1 MTVTTTAGGTETI
14 TETETET
21 MTAYENENVTA
32 YGDGGGPTADAPH
45 FWQGA
50 FIGDEEAGR
59 RLAGLPGAVEAAL
72 GTVLETE
79 TVLAACDALAP
90 ALLDPEHPVHAR
102 LAALLPEDEDPA
114 ALLAELG
121 HHLGRREL
129 TRKLRRELG
138 SAAPGRLNR
147 PDPRESVYEAWAP
160 VGMVA
165 HIAPGNA
172 ATVAPL
178 SIVEGLLAGNVNV
191 LKTSSAD
198 TLFPQALMAELAAL
212 DPSGTLAARIVVL
225 RFGSS
230 RQEWLRLMCAPA
242 DAVAVWGG
250 EAAVEGVAA
259 HVPPGCRL
267 VEWGHRISFAYLTAD
282 AWSDPAA
289 LDALAED
296 VCRHEQQAC
305 ASPQV
310 VYLDTEDEAEVF
322 AFAERFADVLA
333 ARSAAAPPP
342 GARDGDARAGDRGAE
357 RDPAEEAEL
366 TTTELVARLEEH
378 LGLTRVFAAADRSW
392 RVMADTRSPLTASP
406 LHRSVW
412 VKPLPR
418 RRMVATLRP
427 MRRYLQTAGIAGSRT
442 DMAELSRTA
451 LAAGATRVTPV
462 GAMLESY
469 AGEPH
474 DGVYALQRY
483 SRRVAVQADPARF
496 ATTACLD
503 DLARPVVLP
512 APSGPLLGKEEVQER
527 NGRVGRADA
536 ELYFHSGGSTGA
548 PALSLFSYDDY
559 DTQMHAAARGL
570 LAAGY
575 DPVGDRT
582 ANLFYCGG
590 MYGSFIS
597 FFSVLER
604 LGGVQLPLAAGPDH
618 RATARALIE
627 HGATTLFGMPS
638 YLWQL
643 LHAERDALRAYGG
656 LRKVFYGGEHF
667 TPEQQRVLKDEF
679 GIEVVRS
686 VTYGSTDLGPLG
698 YQCTESSGGVHHL
711 HADLHAMEI
720 LDPDEDRPAAPGET
734 GRLVFTTHAR
744 RGQQLGRYVIGDLGR
759 AVPGRCPCGSRAP
772 RFELQGRTGDVVRVA
787 TYFLNHRRFVA
798 LAEERG
804 GHRGEL
810 QILLGRGEVRER
822 LTVRVERSAGT
833 DPEGLRE
840 VFLAGYPELRSA
852 VAERLLDVAVEAVD
866 GAALDRSPTSGKLR
880 SVVDTRR

>member
-1 MTVTTTAGGTETI
+1 MRDDHHH
-14 TETETET
+14 
-21 MTAYENENVTA
+21 Y
-32 YGDGGGPTADAPH
+32 
-45 FWQGA
+45 WQGA
-50 FIGDEEAGR
+50 FVGDEEAGR
-59 RLAGLPGAVEAAL
+59 RLAELPAAVEAAL
-72 GTVLETE
+72 ASPLETE
-79 TVLAACDALAP
+79 TVLAACDALAG
-90 ALLDPEHPVHAR
+90 ALLDPAHPVRTR
-102 LAALLPEDEDPA
+102 LAAYLPEGEDPA
-114 ALLAELG
+114 VLGELG
-121 HHLGRREL
+121 RLLGRREL

-138 SAAPGRLNR
+138 GAAPGRLNR
-147 PDPRESVYEAWAP
+147 ADPRETVYEAWAP
-160 VGMVA
+160 VGLVA

-198 TLFPQALMAELAAL
+198 TLLTQHLMAELAAL
-212 DPSGTLAARIVVL
+212 DPSGALAARVIVL
-225 RFGSS
+225 RFPSS

-250 EAAVEGVAA
+250 ESAVAGVAT

-282 AWSDPAA
+282 AWSEPEV
-289 LDALAED
+289 LGALADD
-296 VCRHEQQAC
+296 VCLYEQQAC
-305 ASPQV
+305 SSPQV
-310 VYLDTEDEAEVF
+310 VYLDTEDEGEVF
-322 AFAERFADVLA
+322 AFAERFAAVL
-333 ARSAAAPPP
+333 
-342 GARDGDARAGDRGAE
+342 GARPAAVGTMGAVGLADGNRP
-357 RDPAEEAEL
+357 DPAEEAEL

-378 LGLTRVFAAADRSW
+378 LGLTRVFAAADGSW
-392 RVMADTRSPLTASP
+392 RVMADVRSPLTASP

-418 RRMVATLRP
+418 KQLIATLRP
-427 MRRYLQTAGIAGSRT
+427 MRRYLQTAGIAGSRS
-442 DMAELSRTA
+442 DIAELSRTA
-451 LAAGATRVTPV
+451 LAAGVTRVTPV
-462 GAMLESY
+462 GSMLESY

-483 SRRVAVQADPARF
+483 SRRVAVQADPERF

-512 APSGPLLGKEEVQER
+512 RPAGPLQGKEEVQAL
-527 NGRVGRADA
+527 NGQVARADA
-536 ELYFHSGGSTGA
+536 ELYFRSGGSTGA

-575 DPVGDRT
+575 DPVADRT

-618 RATARALIE
+618 RETAQALID
-627 HGATTLFGMPS
+627 HGADTLFGMPS

-643 LHAERDALRAYGG
+643 LHAEADALRAYGG

-667 TPEQQRVLKDEF
+667 TPEQQRVLKEEF

-686 VTYGSTDLGPLG
+686 ITYGSTDLGPLG
-698 YQCTESSGGVHHL
+698 YQCTESTGGVHHL
-711 HADLHAMEI
+711 HADLHTLEI
-720 LDPDEDRPAAPGET
+720 LDVAQDRPVPEGET

-744 RGQQLGRYVIGDLGR
+744 RGQHLGRYVIGDLGR
-759 AVPGRCPCGSRAP
+759 AVPGRCPCGSHAP
-772 RFELQGRTGDVVRVA
+772 RFELQGRTGDVMRVA
-787 TYFLNHRRFVA
+787 TYLLNHRRFVA
-798 LAEERG
+798 LAEQQG

-810 QILLGRGEVRER
+810 QIVLAAGDARER
-822 LTVRVERSAGT
+822 LTVRVERGAAT
-833 DPEGLRE
+833 DPERLRE

-852 VAERLLDVAVEAVD
+852 VESRLLDLAVEAVA
-866 GAALDRSPTSGKLR
+866 GSALSRIPTSGKLR
-880 SVVDTRR
+880 GVIDTRR

>member
-1 MTVTTTAGGTETI
+1 MTVSVHHHYWMGE
-14 TETETET
+14 
-21 MTAYENENVTA
+21 
-32 YGDGGGPTADAPH
+32 
-45 FWQGA
+45 
-50 FIGDEEAGR
+50 FIDDEEAGR
-59 RLAGLPGAVEAAL
+59 RLTGLPAAVEAAL
-72 GTVLETE
+72 AESLETE
-79 TVLAACDALAP
+79 TVLAACDALGA
-90 ALLDPEHPVHAR
+90 ALCDPGHPVRAR
-102 LAALLPEDEDPA
+102 LAAHLPEGEDPA
-114 ALLAELG
+114 VLSELG
-121 HHLGRREL
+121 GLLGRREL

-138 SAAPGRLNR
+138 GATPGRLNR
-147 PDPRESVYEAWAP
+147 ADPRESVFEAWAP
-160 VGMVA
+160 VGLVA
-165 HIAPGNA
+165 HVAPGNA

-178 SIVEGLLAGNVNV
+178 SIVEGLLAGNVNI
-191 LKTSSAD
+191 LRTSSAD
-198 TLFPQALMAELAAL
+198 TLLTQHLMAELAAL
-212 DPSGTLAARIVVL
+212 DPSGALAARIVVL
-225 RFGSS
+225 RFPSS

-259 HVPPGCRL
+259 HVPAGCRL

-282 AWSDPAA
+282 AWSDAA
-289 LDALAED
+289 TLDALADD
-296 VCRHEQQAC
+296 VCLLEQEAC
-305 ASPQV
+305 SSPQV
-310 VYLDTEDEAEVF
+310 VYLDTEDEDEVF
-322 AFAERFADVLA
+322 GFAERFAAVLA
-333 ARSAAAPPP
+333 ARPPAAAGSAA
-342 GARDGDARAGDRGAE
+342 GSAE
-357 RDPAEEAEL
+357 GGPDPAEAAEL

-378 LGLTRVFAAADRSW
+378 LGLTRVFAAADGSW

-418 RRMVATLRP
+418 KRLIATLRP
-427 MRRYLQTAGIAGSRT
+427 MRRYLQTAGLAGSPT
-442 DMAELSRTA
+442 DIAELSRTA
-451 LAAGATRVTPV
+451 LAAGVTRVTPV

-483 SRRVAVQADPARF
+483 SRRVAVQADPVRF

-512 APSGPLLGKEEVQER
+512 RPAGPLVGKEDVQEPAR
-527 NGRVGRADA
+527 RLTRADA
-536 ELYFHSGGSTGA
+536 ELYFRSGGSTGA
-548 PALSLFSYDDY
+548 PALSVFSYDDY
-559 DTQMHAAARGL
+559 NTQMHAAARGL

-575 DPVGDRT
+575 DPAADRT
-582 ANLFYCGG
+582 ANLFYCGD

-604 LGGVQLPLAAGPDH
+604 LGGVQLPLSAGPDH
-618 RATARALIE
+618 AATARAIVD
-627 HGATTLFGMPS
+627 HGADTLFGMPS

-643 LHAERDALRAYGG
+643 LHAEADVLRAYGG

-667 TPEQQRVLKDEF
+667 TEEQQRALKDTF

-686 VTYGSTDLGPLG
+686 ITYGSTDLGPLG

-711 HADLHAMEI
+711 HADLHTMEI
-720 LDPDEDRPAAPGET
+720 LDLAEDRPVGPGET

-759 AVPGRCPCGSRAP
+759 EVPGRCPCGRHAP
-772 RFELQGRTGDVVRVA
+772 RFELRGRTGDVMRVA
-787 TYFLNHRRFVA
+787 TYFFNHRRFLE

-810 QILLGRGEVRER
+810 QVRLDSTDARER
-822 LTVRVERSAGT
+822 LTVRVERTATT
-833 DPEGLRE
+833 DPEQLRE

-852 VAERLLDVAVEAVD
+852 VAERLLDLVVEAV
-866 GAALDRSPTSGKLR
+866 GSASLDRSATSGKLLA
-880 SVVDTRR
+880 VVDARG

>member
-1 MTVTTTAGGTETI
+1 MTVSVHHHYWMGE
-14 TETETET
+14 
-21 MTAYENENVTA
+21 
-32 YGDGGGPTADAPH
+32 
-45 FWQGA
+45 
-50 FIGDEEAGR
+50 FIDDEEAGR
-59 RLAGLPGAVEAAL
+59 RLTGLPAAVEAAL
-72 GTVLETE
+72 AESLETE
-79 TVLAACDALAP
+79 TVLAACDALGA
-90 ALLDPEHPVHAR
+90 ALCDPGHPVRAR
-102 LAALLPEDEDPA
+102 LAAHLPEGEDPA
-114 ALLAELG
+114 VLSELG
-121 HHLGRREL
+121 GLLGRREL

-138 SAAPGRLNR
+138 GATPGRLNR
-147 PDPRESVYEAWAP
+147 ADPRESVFEAWAP
-160 VGMVA
+160 VGLVA

-178 SIVEGLLAGNVNV
+178 SIVEGLLAGNVNI
-191 LKTSSAD
+191 LRTSSAD
-198 TLFPQALMAELAAL
+198 TLLTQHLMAELAAL
-212 DPSGTLAARIVVL
+212 DPSGALAARIVVL
-225 RFGSS
+225 RFPSS

-259 HVPPGCRL
+259 HVPAGCRL

-282 AWSDPAA
+282 AWSDAA
-289 LDALAED
+289 TLDALADD
-296 VCRHEQQAC
+296 VCLLDQEAC
-305 ASPQV
+305 SSPQV
-310 VYLDTEDEAEVF
+310 VYLDTEDEDEVF
-322 AFAERFADVLA
+322 GFAERFAAVLA
-333 ARSAAAPPP
+333 ARPPAAAGPATGS
-342 GARDGDARAGDRGAE
+342 GAGSAE
-357 RDPAEEAEL
+357 GGPDPAEAAEL

-378 LGLTRVFAAADRSW
+378 LGLTRVFAAADGSW

-418 RRMVATLRP
+418 KRLIATLRP
-427 MRRYLQTAGIAGSRT
+427 MRRYLQTAGLAGSPT
-442 DMAELSRTA
+442 DIAELSRTA
-451 LAAGATRVTPV
+451 LAAGVTRVTPV

-483 SRRVAVQADPARF
+483 SRRVAVQADPVRF

-512 APSGPLLGKEEVQER
+512 RPAGPLVGKEDVQEPAR
-527 NGRVGRADA
+527 RLTRDDA
-536 ELYFHSGGSTGA
+536 ELYFRSGGSTGA
-548 PALSLFSYDDY
+548 PALSVFSYDDY

-575 DPVGDRT
+575 DPAADRT
-582 ANLFYCGG
+582 ANLFYCGA

-604 LGGVQLPLAAGPDH
+604 LGGVQLPLSAGPDH
-618 RATARALIE
+618 AATARAIVD
-627 HGATTLFGMPS
+627 HGADTLFGMPS

-643 LHAERDALRAYGG
+643 LHAEGDVLRAYGG

-667 TPEQQRVLKDEF
+667 TEEQQRTLKDTF

-686 VTYGSTDLGPLG
+686 ITYGSTDLGPLG

-711 HADLHAMEI
+711 HADLHTMEI
-720 LDPDEDRPAAPGET
+720 LDLAEDRPVGPGET

-759 AVPGRCPCGSRAP
+759 EVPGRCPCGRHAP
-772 RFELQGRTGDVVRVA
+772 RFELRGRAGDVMRVA
-787 TYFLNHRRFVA
+787 TYFFNHRRFLE

-810 QILLGRGEVRER
+810 QVRLDSTDARER
-822 LTVRVERSAGT
+822 LTVRVERTATT
-833 DPEGLRE
+833 DPERLRE

-852 VAERLLDVAVEAVD
+852 VAERLLDLVVEAV
-866 GAALDRSPTSGKLR
+866 GSASLDRSATSGKLLA
-880 SVVDTRR
+880 VVDARG

>member
-1 MTVTTTAGGTETI
+1 MTVSVHHHYWMGE
-14 TETETET
+14 
-21 MTAYENENVTA
+21 
-32 YGDGGGPTADAPH
+32 
-45 FWQGA
+45 
-50 FIGDEEAGR
+50 FIDDEEAGR
-59 RLAGLPGAVEAAL
+59 RLTGLPAAVEAAL
-72 GTVLETE
+72 AESLETE
-79 TVLAACDALAP
+79 TVLAACDALGA
-90 ALLDPEHPVHAR
+90 ALCDPGHPVRAR
-102 LAALLPEDEDPA
+102 LAAHLPEGEDPA
-114 ALLAELG
+114 VLSELG
-121 HHLGRREL
+121 GLLSRREL

-138 SAAPGRLNR
+138 GATPGRLNR
-147 PDPRESVYEAWAP
+147 ADPRESVFEAWAP
-160 VGMVA
+160 VGLVA

-178 SIVEGLLAGNVNV
+178 SIVEGLLAGNVNI
-191 LKTSSAD
+191 LRTSSAD
-198 TLFPQALMAELAAL
+198 TLLTQHLMAELAAL
-212 DPSGTLAARIVVL
+212 DPSGALAARIVVL
-225 RFGSS
+225 RFPSS

-259 HVPPGCRL
+259 HVPAGCRL

-282 AWSDPAA
+282 AWSDAA
-289 LDALAED
+289 TLDALADD
-296 VCRHEQQAC
+296 VCLLEQEAC
-305 ASPQV
+305 SSPQV
-310 VYLDTEDEAEVF
+310 VYLDTEDEDEVF
-322 AFAERFADVLA
+322 GFAERFAAVLA
-333 ARSAAAPPP
+333 ARPPAAADPATGSAA
-342 GARDGDARAGDRGAE
+342 GSAE
-357 RDPAEEAEL
+357 GGPDPAEAAEL

-378 LGLTRVFAAADRSW
+378 LGLTRVFAAADGSW

-418 RRMVATLRP
+418 KRLIATLRP
-427 MRRYLQTAGIAGSRT
+427 MRRYLQTAGLAGSPT
-442 DMAELSRTA
+442 DIAELSRTA
-451 LAAGATRVTPV
+451 LAAGVTRVTPV

-483 SRRVAVQADPARF
+483 SRRVAVQADPVRF

-512 APSGPLLGKEEVQER
+512 RPAGPLVGKEDVQEPAR
-527 NGRVGRADA
+527 RLTRADA
-536 ELYFHSGGSTGA
+536 ELYFRSGGSTGA
-548 PALSLFSYDDY
+548 PALSVFSYDDY

-575 DPVGDRT
+575 DPAADRT
-582 ANLFYCGG
+582 ANLFYCGA

-604 LGGVQLPLAAGPDH
+604 LGGVQLPLSAGPDH
-618 RATARALIE
+618 AATARAIVD
-627 HGATTLFGMPS
+627 HGADTLFGMPS

-643 LHAERDALRAYGG
+643 LHAEGDVLRAYGG

-667 TPEQQRVLKDEF
+667 TEEQQRTLKDTF

-686 VTYGSTDLGPLG
+686 ITYGSTDLGPLG

-711 HADLHAMEI
+711 HADLHTMEI
-720 LDPDEDRPAAPGET
+720 LDLAEDRPVGPGET

-759 AVPGRCPCGSRAP
+759 EVPGRCPCGRHAP
-772 RFELQGRTGDVVRVA
+772 RFELRGRTGDVMRVA
-787 TYFLNHRRFVA
+787 TYFFNHRRFLE

-810 QILLGRGEVRER
+810 QVRLDSTDARER
-822 LTVRVERSAGT
+822 LTVRVERTATT
-833 DPEGLRE
+833 DPERLRE

-852 VAERLLDVAVEAVD
+852 VAERLLDLVVEAV
-866 GAALDRSPTSGKLR
+866 GSASLDRSATSGKLLA
-880 SVVDTRR
+880 VVDARG

>member
-1 MTVTTTAGGTETI
+1 MTENEA
-14 TETETET
+14 
-21 MTAYENENVTA
+21 AYEHHGAAAGAV
-32 YGDGGGPTADAPH
+32 PH
-45 FWQGA
+45 YWQGT
-50 FIGDEEAGR
+50 FIDDDEAGR
-59 RLAGLPGAVEAAL
+59 RLAALPAAVEDAL
-72 GTVLETE
+72 ATVLETE
-79 TVLAACDALAP
+79 TVLAACDALATALRDP
-90 ALLDPEHPVHAR
+90 AHPVRAR
-102 LAALLPEDEDPA
+102 LAAHLPAGEDPA
-114 ALLAELG
+114 VLAELG
-121 HHLGRREL
+121 GLLGRREL

-147 PDPRESVYEAWAP
+147 ADPRETVYEAWAP
-160 VGMVA
+160 VGLVA

-172 ATVAPL
+172 STVAPL

-191 LKTSSAD
+191 LKVSSGD
-198 TLFPQALMAELAAL
+198 TLLTQHLMAELAAL
-212 DPSGTLAARIVVL
+212 DPSGALAARVVVL
-225 RFGSS
+225 RFPSS

-250 EAAVEGVAA
+250 EGAVAGVAA
-259 HVPPGCRL
+259 HVPAGCRL
-267 VEWGHRISFAYLTAD
+267 VEWGHRISFAYLTGD
-282 AWSDPAA
+282 AWSDAGT
-289 LDALAED
+289 LDALADD
-296 VCRHEQQAC
+296 VCLHEQQAC
-305 ASPQV
+305 SSPQV
-310 VYLDTEDEAEVF
+310 VYLDTEDEEEVF
-322 AFAERFADVLA
+322 AFAERLAAVLA
-333 ARSAAAPPP
+333 ARPPAVTGAP
-342 GARDGDARAGDRGAE
+342 GGE

-378 LGLTRVFAAADRSW
+378 LGLTRVFAAPDGSW

-418 RRMVATLRP
+418 KLMIATLRP
-427 MRRYLQTAGIAGSRT
+427 MRRYLQTAGLAGSPA
-442 DMAELSRTA
+442 DIAELSRTA
-451 LAAGATRVTPV
+451 LAAGVTRVTPV
-462 GAMLESY
+462 GSMLDSY

-483 SRRVAVQADPARF
+483 SRRVAVRADPARF

-512 APSGPLLGKEEVQER
+512 PPAGPLLGKEDVREP
-527 NGRVGRADA
+527 GRQLARADA

-548 PALSLFSYDDY
+548 PELSVFSYDDY

-618 RATARALIE
+618 RATARAVIE
-627 HGATTLFGMPS
+627 HGADTLFGMPS

-643 LHAERDALRAYGG
+643 LHAEADALRAYGG

-667 TPEQQRVLKDEF
+667 TEEQQGTLRDTF
-679 GIEVVRS
+679 GIELVRS
-686 VTYGSTDLGPLG
+686 ITYGSTDLGPLG

-711 HADLHAMEI
+711 HADLHTMEI
-720 LDPDEDRPAAPGET
+720 LEPDEDRPVAPGGT

-759 AVPGRCPCGSRAP
+759 EVPGRCPCGRHAP
-772 RFELQGRTGDVVRVA
+772 RFELRGRTGDVVRVA
-787 TYFLNHRRFVA
+787 TYFLNHRRFLD
-798 LAEERG
+798 LAGGRG

-810 QILLGRGEVRER
+810 QIRLDAAEARER
-822 LTVRVERSAGT
+822 LTVRVERGGTT
-833 DPEGLRE
+833 DPERLRE

-852 VAERLLDVAVEAVD
+852 VAERLLDLVVEAVD
-866 GAALDRSPTSGKLR
+866 GASLDRSPTSGKLLA
-880 SVVDTRR
+880 VVDARR

>member
-1 MTVTTTAGGTETI
+1 MTVTETQSEARSQALA
-14 TETETET
+14 TS
-21 MTAYENENVTA
+21 ASASGAHHY
-32 YGDGGGPTADAPH
+32 
-45 FWQGA
+45 WQGA

-59 RLAGLPGAVEAAL
+59 RLAGLPGAVLAAL
-72 GTVLETE
+72 AEVLETE
-79 TVLAACDALAP
+79 TVLAACDALATALRDP
-90 ALLDPEHPVHAR
+90 AHPVHAR
-102 LAALLPEDEDPA
+102 LVPHLPEGEDPA
-114 ALLAELG
+114 VLAELG
-121 HHLGRREL
+121 GLLGRREL

-138 SAAPGRLNR
+138 SATPGRLDR
-147 PDPRESVYEAWAP
+147 ADPRETVYEAWAP
-160 VGMVA
+160 VGLVA

-172 ATVAPL
+172 VTVAPL

-191 LKTSSAD
+191 LKASSGD
-198 TLFPQALMAELAAL
+198 TLLTQHLMAELAAL
-212 DPSGTLAARIVVL
+212 DPSGALAARIVVL
-225 RFGSS
+225 RFPSS

-250 EAAVEGVAA
+250 EAAVEAVAA
-259 HVPPGCRL
+259 HVPAGCRL

-282 AWSDPAA
+282 AWSDAGT
-289 LDALAED
+289 LGALADD
-296 VCRHEQQAC
+296 VCLHEQQAC
-305 ASPQV
+305 SSPQV

-322 AFAERFADVLA
+322 AFAGRFAEVLA
-333 ARSAAAPPP
+333 TRPPAAAPASAADVP
-342 GARDGDARAGDRGAE
+342 
-357 RDPAEEAEL
+357 DPAEEAEL

-378 LGLTRVFAAADRSW
+378 LGLTRVFAAPDGSW

-418 RRMVATLRP
+418 KRLVATLRP
-427 MRRYLQTAGIAGSRT
+427 MRRYLQTAGLAGSPT
-442 DMAELSRTA
+442 DIAELSRTA
-451 LAAGATRVTPV
+451 LAAGVTRVTPV
-462 GAMLESY
+462 GAMLDSY

-483 SRRVAVQADPARF
+483 SRRVAVQADPVRF

-512 APSGPLLGKEEVQER
+512 QPTGPLRGKEDVQEP
-527 NGRVGRADA
+527 GRRLGRADA
-536 ELYFHSGGSTGA
+536 ELFFRSGGSTGA
-548 PALSLFSYDDY
+548 PALSVFSYDDY

-627 HGATTLFGMPS
+627 HGADTLFGMPS

-643 LHAERDALRAYGG
+643 LHAEADALRAYGG

-667 TPEQQRVLKDEF
+667 TPEQQRTLKERF
-679 GIEVVRS
+679 GIETVRS
-686 VTYGSTDLGPLG
+686 ITYGSTDLGPLG

-711 HADLHAMEI
+711 HADLHTMEI
-720 LDPDEDRPAAPGET
+720 VDVAEDRPVAPGET

-744 RGQQLGRYVIGDLGR
+744 RGQQLGRYLIGDLGR
-759 AVPGRCPCGSRAP
+759 EVPGRCPCGRHAP
-772 RFELQGRTGDVVRVA
+772 RFELKGRTGDVMRVA
-787 TYFLNHRRFVA
+787 TYFLNHRRFLT
-798 LAEERG
+798 LAEEQG

-810 QILLGRGEVRER
+810 QVRLEAAEVREL
-822 LTVRVERSAGT
+822 LTVRVERSADT
-833 DPEGLRE
+833 DPARLRE
-840 VFLAGYPELRSA
+840 VFLGGYPELRSA
-852 VAERLLDVAVEAVD
+852 VVEEGLLDLVVEAVD
-866 GAALDRSPTSGKLR
+866 GASLDRSPTSGKLLA
-880 SVVDTRR
+880 VVDARRAV

>member
-1 MTVTTTAGGTETI
+1 MTVSMTVDGDLAETVA
-14 TETETET
+14 
-21 MTAYENENVTA
+21 AYAN
-32 YGDGGGPTADAPH
+32 GGGPTADAPH
-45 FWQGA
+45 YWQGA
-50 FIGDEEAGR
+50 FTGDEEAGR
-59 RLAGLPGAVEAAL
+59 RLAELPAAVEAAL
-72 GTVLETE
+72 GTPLETE
-79 TVLAACDALAP
+79 TVLAACDALAG

-102 LAALLPEDEDPA
+102 LAAHLPEGEDP

-138 SAAPGRLNR
+138 GSAPGRLNR
-147 PDPRESVYEAWAP
+147 PDPREAVYEAWAP

-198 TLFPQALMAELAAL
+198 SLFPQALMAELAAL
-212 DPSGTLAARIVVL
+212 DPSGALAARIVVL

-250 EAAVEGVAA
+250 EAAVAGVAA
-259 HVPPGCRL
+259 HVPVGCRL
-267 VEWGHRISFAYLTAD
+267 VEWGHRISFAYLTGD
-282 AWSDPAA
+282 AWSDGDT
-289 LDALAED
+289 LDALAGD

-305 ASPQV
+305 SSPQV
-310 VYLDTEDEAEVF
+310 VYLDTGDEAEVF
-322 AFAERFADVLA
+322 AFAERFAGVLA
-333 ARSAAAPPP
+333 ARSAACPPA
-342 GARDGDARAGDRGAE
+342 GAAGGD

-378 LGLTRVFAAADRSW
+378 LGLTRVFAADDGSW

-418 RRMVATLRP
+418 ERMIATLRP

-442 DMAELSRTA
+442 DVAELTRTA
-451 LAAGATRVTPV
+451 LAAGVTRITPV
-462 GAMLESY
+462 GTMLDSY
-469 AGEPH
+469 TGEPH

-483 SRRVAVQADPARF
+483 SRRVAVQADPDLF

-503 DLARPVVLP
+503 DLAGPVVLP
-512 APSGPLLGKEEVQER
+512 APAGPLLGKEEVQER
-527 NGRVGRADA
+527 NGRVDRADA
-536 ELYFHSGGSTGA
+536 ELYFHSGGSTGE

-559 DTQMHAAARGL
+559 DAQMHAAARGL

-597 FFSVLER
+597 FFSILER

-618 RATARALIE
+618 RATARALID
-627 HGATTLFGMPS
+627 HGANTLFGMPS

-643 LHAERDALRAYGG
+643 LHAEADALRAYGG
-656 LRKVFYGGEHF
+656 LRKVFYGGERF
-667 TPEQQRVLKDEF
+667 TPEQQRTLEVEF

-686 VTYGSTDLGPLG
+686 ITYGSTDLGPLG
-698 YQCTESSGGVHHL
+698 YQCTESTGGVHHL
-711 HADLHAMEI
+711 HADLHTMEI
-720 LDPDEDRPAAPGET
+720 VDPDADRPVEPGAT

-759 AVPGRCPCGSRAP
+759 AVPGRCPCGSHAP
-772 RFELQGRTGDVVRVA
+772 RFELQGRTGDVMRVA
-787 TYFLNHRRFVA
+787 TYFLNHRRFVT
-798 LAEERG
+798 LAEEQG

-810 QILLGRGEVRER
+810 QVLLGNGEARER

-833 DPEGLRE
+833 DPERLRE
-840 VFLAGYPELRSA
+840 VFLAGYPDLRSA
-852 VAERLLDVAVEAVD
+852 VSERLLDLVVEAVD
-866 GAALDRSPTSGKLR
+866 GASLDRSPTSGKLR
-880 SVVDTRR
+880 SVVDGRR

>member
-1 MTVTTTAGGTETI
+1 MTRTSATTGH
-14 TETETET
+14 
-21 MTAYENENVTA
+21 Y
-32 YGDGGGPTADAPH
+32 
-45 FWQGA
+45 WQGA

-59 RLAGLPGAVEAAL
+59 RLAELPSAVEAAL
-72 GTVLETE
+72 GTVLEPE
-79 TVLAACDALAP
+79 TVLAACDALAT
-90 ALLDPEHPVHAR
+90 ALRDAEHPVRAR
-102 LAALLPEDEDPA
+102 LAAHLPEDAGPQV
-114 ALLAELG
+114 LSELG

-138 SAAPGRLNR
+138 SAAPGRLER
-147 PDPRESVYEAWAP
+147 ADPRETVYEAWAP
-160 VGMVA
+160 VGLVA
-165 HIAPGNA
+165 HVAPGNA

-178 SIVEGLLAGNVNV
+178 SIVEGLLAGNVNI
-191 LKTSSAD
+191 LKTSGSD
-198 TLFPQALMAELAAL
+198 TLFTQHLMAELAAL
-212 DPSGTLAARIVVL
+212 DPTGAVAARVMVL
-225 RFGSS
+225 RFPSS
-230 RQEWLRLMCAPA
+230 RQDWLQLMCAPA

-250 EAAVEGVAA
+250 EGAVEGVAA
-259 HVPPGCRL
+259 HVPAGCRL
-267 VEWGHRISFAYLTAD
+267 VEWGHRISFAYLTRD
-282 AWSDPAA
+282 AWADGAA
-289 LDALAED
+289 LDALADD
-296 VCRHEQQAC
+296 VCRYEQQAC

-322 AFAERFADVLA
+322 AFAERFAAVLA
-333 ARSAAAPPP
+333 KRPAAAPLP
-342 GARDGDARAGDRGAE
+342 GGQQP
-357 RDPAEEAEL
+357 DPAEEAEL

-378 LGLTRVFAAADRSW
+378 LGLTRVFAAADGSW

-418 RRMVATLRP
+418 ARLIGTLRP

-442 DMAELSRTA
+442 DIAELSRTV

-462 GAMLESY
+462 GAMLDSY

-483 SRRVAVQADPARF
+483 SRRVAVQADPGRF

-503 DLARPVVLP
+503 DLARTVVLP
-512 APSGPLLGKEEVQER
+512 PPAGPLLGKEEVQGLNR
-527 NGRVGRADA
+527 QVARADA
-536 ELYFHSGGSTGA
+536 ELYFRSGGSTGA

-575 DPVGDRT
+575 DPAGDRT

-618 RATARALIE
+618 RATAQTLID
-627 HGATTLFGMPS
+627 HGVDTLFGMPS

-643 LHAERDALRAYGG
+643 LHAESDALRAYGG

-667 TPEQQRVLKDEF
+667 TEEQQRTLKDTF

-686 VTYGSTDLGPLG
+686 ITYGSTDLGPLG
-698 YQCTESSGGVHHL
+698 YQCTESTGGVHHL
-711 HADLHAMEI
+711 HADLHSLEI
-720 LDPDEDRPAAPGET
+720 LDLEEDRPVPPGGT

-759 AVPGRCPCGSRAP
+759 AVPGRCPCGNRAP
-772 RFELQGRTGDVVRVA
+772 RFELRGRTGDVMRVA
-787 TYFLNHRRFVA
+787 TYFLNHRR
-798 LAEERG
+798 
-804 GHRGEL
+804 
-810 QILLGRGEVRER
+810 
-822 LTVRVERSAGT
+822 
-833 DPEGLRE
+833 
-840 VFLAGYPELRSA
+840 
-852 VAERLLDVAVEAVD
+852 
-866 GAALDRSPTSGKLR
+866 
-880 SVVDTRR
+880 

>member
-1 MTVTTTAGGTETI
+1 M
-14 TETETET
+14 T
-21 MTAYENENVTA
+21 MTQTINEAAAYEQQGE
-32 YGDGGGPTADAPH
+32 GPH

-59 RLAGLPGAVEAAL
+59 RLAALPDAVGAAL
-72 GTVLETE
+72 ASVLETE
-79 TVLAACDALAP
+79 TVLAACDALAGALRDP
-90 ALLDPEHPVHAR
+90 AHPVRAR
-102 LAALLPEDEDPA
+102 LAAHLPAGEDP

-121 HHLGRREL
+121 GLLDRREL

-138 SAAPGRLNR
+138 GATPGRLDR
-147 PDPRESVYEAWAP
+147 ADPRETVYEAWAP
-160 VGMVA
+160 VGLVA

-198 TLFPQALMAELAAL
+198 SLFTQHLMAELAAL
-212 DPSGTLAARIVVL
+212 DPGGALAARVIVL
-225 RFGSS
+225 RFPSS

-250 EAAVEGVAA
+250 EGAVEGVAA
-259 HVPPGCRL
+259 HVPAGCRL

-282 AWSDPAA
+282 AWSDAGT
-289 LDALAED
+289 LDALAAD
-296 VCRHEQQAC
+296 VCLHEQQAC
-305 ASPQV
+305 SSPQV
-310 VYLDTEDEAEVF
+310 VYLDTGDEGEVF
-322 AFAERFADVLA
+322 AFAERFAAVLA
-333 ARSAAAPPP
+333 ARPPAADASSALP
-342 GARDGDARAGDRGAE
+342 
-357 RDPAEEAEL
+357 DPAEAAEV

-378 LGLTRVFAAADRSW
+378 LGLTRVFAAPDGSW

-418 RRMVATLRP
+418 ERLIATLRP
-427 MRRYLQTAGIAGSRT
+427 MRRYLQTAGLAGSTT
-442 DMAELSRTA
+442 DIAELSRTV
-451 LAAGATRVTPV
+451 LAAGVTRVTPV

-512 APSGPLLGKEEVQER
+512 PPAGPLLGKEDVQAPAREL
-527 NGRVGRADA
+527 GRADA
-536 ELYFHSGGSTGA
+536 ELYFRSGGSTGA
-548 PALSLFSYDDY
+548 PALSVFSYDDY

-604 LGGVQLPLAAGPDH
+604 LGGVQLPLSAGPDH
-618 RATARALIE
+618 RATAQALVD
-627 HGATTLFGMPS
+627 HGADTLFGMPS

-643 LHAERDALRAYGG
+643 LHAEADALRAYGG

-667 TPEQQRVLKDEF
+667 TEEQRHTLREEF
-679 GIEVVRS
+679 GIETIRS
-686 VTYGSTDLGPLG
+686 ITYGSTDLGPLG

-711 HADLHAMEI
+711 HADLHTMEI
-720 LDPDEDRPAAPGET
+720 VDLAEDRPVAPGET
-734 GRLVFTTHAR
+734 GRLVFSTHAR
-744 RGQQLGRYVIGDLGR
+744 RGQQLGRYLIGDLGR
-759 AVPGRCPCGSRAP
+759 EVPGRCPCGRHAP
-772 RFELQGRTGDVVRVA
+772 RFELMGRTGDVMRVA
-787 TYFLNHRRFVA
+787 TYFLNHRRFLA
-798 LAEERG
+798 LAGEQG
-804 GHRGEL
+804 GLRGEL
-810 QILLGRGEVRER
+810 QIRLDRTEARER
-822 LTVRVERSAGT
+822 LTVRVEQTPST
-833 DPEGLRE
+833 DPERLRE
-840 VFLAGYPELRSA
+840 VFLTGYPELRSA
-852 VAERLLDVAVEAVD
+852 VSECLLDLVVEPVA
-866 GAALDRSPTSGKLR
+866 GPSLHRSPTSGKLLA
-880 SVVDTRR
+880 VVDARRH